1 MSNKTGLKENQ
12 SMDVSEA
19 DQLPVKQIDKEGKE
33 NIANSEVAKKKKK
46 KHISS
51 ALVAASLG
59 RSAVDRMKAHT
70 LRDISGSSGLLN
82 SGPFVSYENEEY

>member
-19 DQLPVKQIDKEGKE
+19 DQLPEKLIDKEGKE
-33 NIANSEVAKKKKK
+33 NTANSEVAKKKKK

-59 RSAVDRMKAHT
+59 RSAVDRMKPHAS
-70 LRDISGSSGLLN
+70 RDISGSSGLLN
-82 SGPFVSYENEEY
+82 SGPFVSYENEE